1 MLVYGILVCASFP
14 LNAGRFS
21 ALFLS
26 ELLVVVLCESSS
38 LVDNSLL
45 SVCWLYN
52 FHLFAVIILQVVKG
66 IMKYRFRNS
75 RDFVTNECGKKLKKS
90 EMRKYYYRFHCD
102 IIHRSIKR
110 KKNSSCSAK
119 YDTAEVA
126 MFFPAEGGGG
136 YMPLPL
142 TDGRCFT
149 GRPQHQIM
157 HNLASLD
164 TGGRSFKNF
173 IRCS

>member
-1 MLVYGILVCASFP
+1 MD
-14 LNAGRFS
+14 N
-21 ALFLS
+21 LS
-26 ELLVVVLCESSS
+26 M
-38 LVDNSLL
+38 
-45 SVCWLYN
+45 
-52 FHLFAVIILQVVKG
+52 Q
-66 IMKYRFRNS
+66 
-75 RDFVTNECGKKLKKS
+75 
-90 EMRKYYYRFHCD
+90 
-102 IIHRSIKR
+102 
-110 KKNSSCSAK
+110 NSSCSAK

-173 IRCS
+173 IRYLVEWKRSTTMDAIHNGQYSCTL